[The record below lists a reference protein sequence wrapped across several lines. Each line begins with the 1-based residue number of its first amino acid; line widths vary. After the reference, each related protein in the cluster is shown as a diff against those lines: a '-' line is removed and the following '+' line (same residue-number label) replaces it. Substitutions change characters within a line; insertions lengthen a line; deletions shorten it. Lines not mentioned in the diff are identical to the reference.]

1 MGQKWTAA
9 DIPDQSGR
17 VAVVTGSNSGLG
29 LAIADQLARSG
40 AHVVMACR
48 NLDKAQAAADSITA
62 GSPKGTVEVRRLD
75 LGDLGSVAAFADG
88 YRADHGSLDI
98 LANNAGLMA
107 VDESRTVDG
116 FETQFGVNHLGH
128 FALTGHLLPVLEA
141 TPGSRVVSHS
151 SFGHRPGKVVLSD
164 PNFEHRRYNR
174 WVAYFQSKLANL
186 LFSNELQVRLSA
198 KGSGTTALAA
208 HPGYSHTELGV
219 GDGGAANKVNAW
231 GARFIAMP
239 AEKGALP
246 FLRGATDPTAAGGT
260 FWGPKLLTHG
270 SPKRETPSKR
280 ARDTATA
287 AGLWEVSETLTGV
300 SYLS

>member
-1 MGQKWTAA
+1 MAQKWTAA

-29 LAIADQLARSG
+29 LAIAHQLARSG

-48 NLDKAQAAADSITA
+48 NQAKAEAAASSITA
-62 GSPKGTVEVRRLD
+62 GSPKGSVEVRRLD
-75 LGDLGSVAAFADG
+75 LGDLGSVAAFAEG
-88 YRADHGSLDI
+88 YRSDHGRLDL

-107 VDESRTVDG
+107 VDHSRTVDG

-141 TPGSRVVSHS
+141 TPGSRVVSHA
-151 SFGHRPGKVVLSD
+151 SFGHRPGKLVLDD
-164 PNFEHRRYNR
+164 PNFERRRYNR

-186 LFSNELQVRLSA
+186 LFSNELQRRLA
-198 KGSGTTALAA
+198 ARGSVTISLAA

-219 GDGGAANKVNAW
+219 GDGGAANKVNEW

-246 FLRGATDPTAAGGT
+246 FLRAATDPAAQGGS
-260 FWGPKLLTHG
+260 FWGPKLFTHG
-270 SPKRETPSKR
+270 SPRQETPSRR
-280 ARDTATA
+280 ARDTSTA
-287 AGLWEVSETLTGV
+287 AGLWDLSEHLTGV
-300 SYLS
+300 SYPV

>member
-1 MGQKWTAA
+1 MAQKWTAA

-29 LAIADQLARSG
+29 LAIADQLAQSG

-48 NLDKAQAAADSITA
+48 NEAKADAAAATITA
-62 GSPKGTVEVRRLD
+62 KAPKGTVEVRRLD
-75 LGDLGSVAAFADG
+75 LGDLGSVAAFAEG
-88 YRADHGSLDI
+88 YLADQGRLDI

-107 VDESRTVDG
+107 VDQSRTVDG

-141 TPGSRVVSHS
+141 TPGSRVVSHAS
-151 SFGHRPGKVVLSD
+151 MGHRPGKVVLDD
-164 PNFEHRRYNR
+164 PNFDRRRYNR
-174 WVAYFQSKLANL
+174 WVAYFQSKLANV
-186 LFSNELQVRLSA
+186 LFGNELQRRLAARGSA
-198 KGSGTTALAA
+198 TTSLVA
-208 HPGYSHTELGV
+208 HPGYSHTDLGV
-219 GDGGAANKVNAW
+219 GDGGAANKLNAW

-239 AEKGALP
+239 ASKGALP
-246 FLRGATDPTAAGGT
+246 FLRAATDPSAEGGT

-270 SPKRETPSKR
+270 SPKQETPSKR
-280 ARDTATA
+280 ARNQATA
-287 AGLWEVSETLTGV
+287 AGLWDLSENLTGV